1 MKFTGLIKVSMLA
14 LALAGGLFA
23 NDLDDRYAELKD
35 AQAKKDPDAVKK
47 LAVESSKLAKAE
59 AAAPQP
65 SDASQV
71 ADWKQRV
78 DFAKQVDKFAEY
90 SLASVAIGITD
101 QAKMEELVSA
111 LMDMNPKSE
120 YLTLCSSSYLGAL
133 ARTPDKQLAAAQK
146 LLTANA
152 NNEEA
157 LDVLAVGYSSSN
169 PASSGAYAT
178 RLITVMKGKAK
189 PEGVSEA
196 DWEKQK
202 AAKLGDGYFYSGAA
216 ACSKS
221 TWLDCDR
228 NLRTALPFVNS
239 NQRTLGIAYFYL
251 GLADYQLG
259 KVTGDRSKM
268 MEGQKFSEQ
277 SAAIPGPMQQRAA
290 TNVAAMK
297 TELATPRR

>member
-1 MKFTGLIKVSMLA
+1 MKFTALMKVSVLA
-14 LALAGGLFA
+14 LALAGGVFA
-23 NDLDDRYAELKD
+23 NDLDDRYAALKD

-90 SLASVAIGITD
+90 SLASVAIGVTD
-101 QAKMEELVSA
+101 QAKMEDMVNA
-111 LMDMNPKSE
+111 LIEMNPKSE
-120 YLTLCSSSYLGAL
+120 YLTLCSSSYLSAL

-169 PASSGAYAT
+169 PASSGSYAT

-196 DWEKQK
+196 DWERQK
-202 AAKLGDGYFYSGAA
+202 AAKLGDGYFYSGAS

-228 NLRTALPFVNS
+228 NLRTALPYVNS

-297 TELATPRR
+297 SEMAAPRR